1 MNTFYDKEKLKN
13 LKYPAVQAYLLG
25 TSWEKIIVPRKDL
38 ALFHKTING
47 EEYEIALPLSREFK
61 DYDRS
66 LARGLSTLA
75 ISENRQFNQV
85 LSDLLLDPADI
96 IRFKVS
102 NRETLSG
109 TILFV
114 EGFKLLESA
123 KKVLIATA
131 CDIIRP
137 ERYHKRLSFKAAQ
150 HFIEQCRIGLTEKGS
165 FIAQVMCPF
174 IEDMAGENFNQLTI
188 FEKEKFPDSFTRS
201 VTSKLMN
208 SLKKIK
214 TSIDKDEMNK
224 IVDEENEII
233 SVNFLESLLE
243 LLNESI
249 YDSEMEVSATWSP
262 VASGE
267 LQGTQTIKFTD
278 DYLPA
283 IESMANK
290 MRPPDEEKEAVFIG
304 KVSQLKAEPDPGN
317 RTEGEIMLNF
327 MGDGEK
333 VIRAKVIL
341 STEDYGNASIA
352 HKEGKNVLIKG
363 ILKTSGR
370 TKIIEQPKFSVIKE
384 PLG

>member
-1 MNTFYDKEKLKN
+1 MLK
-13 LKYPAVQAYLLG
+13 PAVCLLL
-25 TSWEKIIVPRKDL
+25 SSRFQVRVLVESPFIMQ
-38 ALFHKTING
+38 LFHNDIV
-47 EEYEIALPLSREFK
+47 AFF
-61 DYDRS
+61 
-66 LARGLSTLA
+66 
-75 ISENRQFNQV
+75 ISM
-85 LSDLLLDPADI
+85 D
-96 IRFKVS
+96 
-102 NRETLSG
+102 
-109 TILFV
+109 
-114 EGFKLLESA
+114 
-123 KKVLIATA
+123 
-131 CDIIRP
+131 
-137 ERYHKRLSFKAAQ
+137 
-150 HFIEQCRIGLTEKGS
+150 
-165 FIAQVMCPF
+165 
-174 IEDMAGENFNQLTI
+174 
-188 FEKEKFPDSFTRS
+188 
-201 VTSKLMN
+201 
-208 SLKKIK
+208 SLKKFK

-370 TKIIEQPKFSVIKE
+370 TKVIEQPKFSVIKE

>member
-1 MNTFYDKEKLKN
+1 MNTFYDKEQLKN

-25 TSWEKIIVPRKDL
+25 TAWEKIIVPREDL
-38 ALFHKTING
+38 ALFHKIING

-61 DYDRS
+61 DYDLS

-137 ERYHKRLSFKAAQ
+137 EKYHKRLSFKAAQ

-174 IEDMAGENFNQLTI
+174 IEHTSGEKPHQLTI
-188 FEKEKFPDSFTRS
+188 FEKDRFPDSLTRR
-201 VTSKLMN
+201 VTSRLMN
-208 SLKKIK
+208 SLSKIK
-214 TSIDKDEMNK
+214 ICVDRGEMNK

-233 SVNFLESLLE
+233 SVNFLESLLA
-243 LLNESI
+243 LKDSK
-249 YDSEMEVSATWSP
+249 YDSELEISAKWSP
-262 VASGE
+262 FASGE
-267 LQGTQTIKFTD
+267 LQGTQTVKLTD
-278 DYLPA
+278 DYLQA

-290 MRPPDEEKEAVFIG
+290 MSSPDEEKEAVFIG
-304 KVSQLKAEPDPGN
+304 KVSQLKAETDPGN
-317 RTEGEIMLNF
+317 RKEGEIILNF

-341 STEDYGNASIA
+341 SIEDYDNASIA
-352 HKEGKNVLIKG
+352 HKEGKDVLIKG

-370 TKIIEQPKFSVIKE
+370 TKVIEQPKFSVIKE
-384 PLG
+384 PVG